1 MLITVFETLQLL
13 MYPTE
18 IKHIC
23 CKDLIDGVIKFNICG
38 WGGGG
43 SSPRILNIKFYSKY
57 LKSNPFAVKKF
68 LWPHNLQKLSAGR
81 L

>member
-38 WGGGG
+38 CG
-43 SSPRILNIKFYSKY
+43 
-57 LKSNPFAVKKF
+57 FAVKKF
-68 LWPHNLQKLSAGR
+68 LWPRNLQKLSAGR

>member
-38 WGGGG
+38 
-43 SSPRILNIKFYSKY
+43 SPRILNIKFYSKY